1 MKEQYKKE
9 SPILSMLGMGGGG
22 TGTALGGGIT
32 LPTYADDVFST
43 FLYEGTGSG
52 DITLNS
58 GIDMAGEG
66 GMVWAKNRSSSVY
79 GGIFDTVRGANKR
92 LRPDSNIAEASAA
105 DIVKSFNSNGVTV
118 SADGGTQLNASG
130 DDFVAWMFRKAP
142 GFFDVVTYT
151 GNGQAG
157 HNIPHSLGSVP
168 GFIMVK
174 RRTGSDAWFC
184 YHKDAYLSG
193 QNANNLLLVFN
204 NNAAVAS
211 ANYWN
216 NTTPTSS
223 VFTVGTDSAVNQ
235 SGQDYVAYVFASESP
250 VFGTESDES
259 IIKCGGYNGTG
270 SAGHE
275 INVGFEPQWIMFKNT
290 SHSGNWEM
298 IDMMRGAPVNT
309 NNYDGHFLRANTDG
323 AEVTNY
329 SFAPTPTGFT
339 IYNSGGGSNASG
351 ERYIYIAIRR
361 PHKPPTVGTD
371 VLALTS
377 LNNPQDVWTP
387 GFPPDFMLSFRY
399 TGTADRM
406 LSSRLTG
413 NQRAVKTNEAE
424 AEAGTQD
431 YFYYDDPT
439 NKIHQTWFQGS
450 PAAIH
455 YAFRRFPKAIEVVT
469 WTGNGQTRNVPHNLK
484 VAPEL
489 MLIKRRSNNDSWA
502 VYHSGSG
509 HSEAAY
515 LNTAG
520 AFGSSSLW
528 NSTTPTATTF
538 RVINDGQVN
547 QNGQTYIGYL
557 FATFPEISKVGQYTG
572 NGSYQTINCGFS
584 TPARFLLIKRES
596 GSGDWYLWDSVRGFT
611 SGADPHVS
619 LNINTT
625 QLTGNKNYAYPD
637 NTGFGVQ
644 KINGTNNPE
653 INENGVTY
661 NFLAIA

>member
-22 TGTALGGGIT
+22 TGTALGGGVAAG
-32 LPTYADDVFST
+32 PTYSDDVFST

-52 DITLNS
+52 DITINS

-66 GMVWAKNRSSSVY
+66 GMVWAKNRSSAVY
-79 GGIFDTVRGANKR
+79 GGIFDSVRGANKR
-92 LRPDSNIAEASAA
+92 LRPDSNIAEATAA

-118 SADGGTQLNASG
+118 SADGGTQLNASN
-130 DDFVAWMFRKAP
+130 DNFVAWMFRKAP
-142 GFFDVVTYT
+142 GFFDIVTYS
-151 GNGQAG
+151 GNSQAG
-157 HNIPHSLGSVP
+157 RQIPHNLGSSP
-168 GFIMVK
+168 GMIIIKNLTNSSGADWVV
-174 RRTGSDAWFC
+174 W
-184 YHKDAYLSG
+184 HKDGGQYEGKLNSNSGFGWEYVTGANSTTFTTTNAGNETNLSG
-193 QNANNLLLVFN
+193 NN
-204 NNAAVAS
+204 
-211 ANYWN
+211 
-216 NTTPTSS
+216 
-223 VFTVGTDSAVNQ
+223 
-235 SGQDYVAYVFASESP
+235 YVAYLFASESP
-250 VFGTESDES
+250 VFGTDSDES
-259 IIKCGGYNGTG
+259 IIKCGSYNGTG
-270 SAGHE
+270 SVGHE
-275 INVGFEPQWIMFKNT
+275 INVGFEPQWIMFKNST
-290 SHSGNWEM
+290 HSGNWEI
-298 IDMMRGAPVNT
+298 IDMMRGAPVGE
-309 NNYDGHFLRANTDG
+309 NNYDGHFLRANTNG

-351 ERYIYIAIRR
+351 STYIYCAIRR

-377 LNNPQDVWTP
+377 LNTPQDVWTP

-413 NQRAVKTNEAE
+413 NQRAVKTNEPE

-439 NKIHQTWFQGS
+439 NTIHQTWFQGS
-450 PAAIH
+450 PAAVH

-469 WTGNGQTRNVPHNLK
+469 WTGNGQTRNVPHNLG

-489 MLIKRRSNNDSWA
+489 MLVKRRSSQDSWA

-509 HSEAAY
+509 AGNSTY
-515 LNTAG
+515 LNSDGGFT
-520 AFGSSSLW
+520 SSSLW

-547 QNGQTYIGYL
+547 QNTHKYIGYL
-557 FATFPEISKVGQYTG
+557 FATFPGISKVGQYTG
-572 NGSYQTINCGFS
+572 NGSYQTIDCGFS
-584 TPARFLLIKRES
+584 TPARFLLIKKAS
-596 GSGDWYLWDSVRGFT
+596 GSGNWYLWDSVRGFT

-625 QLTGNKNYAYPD
+625 QLTGNKNYAYP
-637 NTGFGVQ
+637 NNAGFGVQ
-644 KINGTNNPE
+644 QINGTNNPS
-653 INENGVTY
+653 INDNGATY